1 MKKLLF
7 SLLFLASITINAQ
20 ENKKQISPKV
30 YGFVGFDAIMDTH
43 ESVTSRQNHVYL
55 YPKQNAESKRSLD
68 FGAGISRIGVKLQ
81 GLDAFGAKTSA
92 KIEGDFLGY
101 GNNNTDFV
109 VRLRHAFINLNWEKS
124 SLLIGKTWHPFFIPE
139 NFPGMVNFVVGAP
152 IHPLSRAPQIR
163 YSYNAA
169 SRLSLSFIALSQADF
184 ANSGG
189 AQQVE
194 QADFPEM
201 NIQIKYGS
209 AKDLFLAATFG
220 VKNQK
225 PLTTSNTTTSI
236 QANLSLKYTTPA
248 VTFKAEGVYGGS
260 MTNMVMIG
268 GIARKANNGIAVD
281 GEYLPIYI
289 NSFWTDIHTNGKK
302 VEFGVFAGV
311 TNNLGTKDESI
322 IVDSDVYSEKGYTR
336 GSDISKIIA
345 YSPRVVFKSGKMT
358 IGLELLHTI
367 ASYGESLSSKS
378 KPTNTSDFS
387 NDRLTLGVRYNF

>member
-7 SLLFLASITINAQ
+7 CLFIFSSIFSNAQ
-20 ENKKQISPKV
+20 EKEKQISSKL

-55 YPKQNAESKRSLD
+55 FPKNTSTDSKRSFD
-68 FGAGISRIGVKLQ
+68 FGAGISRIGVNLQ

-92 KIEGDFLGY
+92 KVEGDFLGY
-101 GNNNTDFV
+101 GNGNTDFV
-109 VRLRHAFINLNWEKS
+109 VRLRHAFIKLNWEKS
-124 SLLIGKTWHPFFIPE
+124 SLLVGKTWHPFFIPE

-152 IHPLSRAPQIR
+152 IHPLSRAPQVR

-169 SRLSLSFIALSQADF
+169 SKLSLSFIALSQADF
-184 ANSGG
+184 ANKGG

-201 NIQIKYGS
+201 NLQVKYGS

-225 PLTTSNTTTSI
+225 PLTTSSTTTSM
-236 QANLSLKYTTPA
+236 QANLSLKYTTSA
-248 VTFKAEGVYGGS
+248 ITFKAEGVYGGS

-268 GIARKANNGIAVD
+268 GVARKANNGTAID
-281 GEYLPIYI
+281 GEYLPIYV

-311 TNNLGTKDESI
+311 TNNLGTKDESMI
-322 IVDSDVYSEKGYTR
+322 LDTETGYTL
-336 GSDISKIIA
+336 GSNISKIIA

-367 ASYGESLSSKS
+367 ASYGTEYTSKS

>member
-7 SLLFLASITINAQ
+7 SLFIFSSIFSNAQ
-20 ENKKQISPKV
+20 EKEKQISSKI

-55 YPKQNAESKRSLD
+55 YPKENADSKRTYD
-68 FGAGISRIGVKLQ
+68 FGAGISRIGVNLQ

-101 GNNNTDFV
+101 GNGNTDFV

-152 IHPLSRAPQIR
+152 IHPLSRAPQVK
-163 YSYNAA
+163 YTYNAA
-169 SRLSLSFIALSQADF
+169 SKLSLSFIALSQADF
-184 ANSGG
+184 TNSGG

-201 NIQIKYGS
+201 NLQVKYGS

-225 PLTTSNTTTSI
+225 PLTTSSTTTSM
-236 QANLSLKYTTPA
+236 QANLSLKYTTSA
-248 VTFKAEGVYGGS
+248 VTFKAEGIYGGS

-268 GIARKANNGIAVD
+268 GIARKANSGAAVD
-281 GEYLPIYI
+281 GEYLPIYV

-302 VEFGVFAGV
+302 VEFGIFAGV
-311 TNNLGTKDESI
+311 TNNLGTKEESI
-322 IVDSDVYSEKGYTR
+322 IVDSETGYTR
-336 GSDISKIIA
+336 GSNIGKVLA

-367 ASYGESLSSKS
+367 ASYGTELTSKS
-378 KPTNTSDFS
+378 KPTNTSDFA